1 MTEPEQEDSML
12 ELLGIDVA
20 DEESAADAEP
30 VDDGVPD
37 TYVVPEQIAEVVAP
51 PEFTAL
57 RSVLTRLVEQAAE
70 VVPSRDFYPPLKN
83 LVLEVEDGRLSITGS
98 NSTATVVAHTTAV
111 RIARPGRVLIGA
123 HRFAQMVKRAAGVEI
138 RINVVDQ
145 KLHIESGSWHG
156 ELRIAG
162 EQSNYPPL
170 PDLGDLEWTT
180 VPRAALDQ
188 VFNGCRYAVGSDE
201 ARDFYMQ
208 VDIRDGVAV
217 ATDGTCSAQV
227 SGSLPQELACSVSV
241 TGVDL
246 LARMLERNDAEE
258 CRIASSDYHLVAEVG
273 PVEAP
278 DRLIVAHLVN
288 GFPQEARASIRVP
301 QAENRDALDVDGDAL
316 VDALRRAAP
325 TADEETSAVALRVS
339 VDGVE
344 VVTRNR
350 YADGSSEAIPA
361 KFVRLGSDNEPKAR
375 TVVLNHELL
384 AKAVKAAQQAAPK
397 VEGSEPPS
405 AVRFLLGEDRSKSR
419 PAFVLVCNGAPDGE
433 PGAGAV
439 QAVLSQVRSDW
450 LH

>member
-1 MTEPEQEDSML
+1 ML
-12 ELLGIDVA
+12 DLLGIDVV
-20 DEESAADAEP
+20 DEDVAPEGEQ
-30 VDDGVPD
+30 VDDGAPD
-37 TYVVPEQIAEVVAP
+37 TYVVPEQVAEVASP

-70 VVPSRDFYPPLKN
+70 VVPSRDFYPPLRN
-83 LVLEVEDGRLSITGS
+83 LVLDVADGRLSITGS

-111 RIARPGRVLIGA
+111 RVARPGRVLIGA
-123 HRFAQMVKRAAGVEI
+123 HRFAQMVKRAAGVQI
-138 RINVVDQ
+138 AINVVDQ

-162 EQSNYPPL
+162 EQGNYPSL

-180 VPRAALDQ
+180 VSRSALDQ
-188 VFNGCRYAVGSDE
+188 VFDGCRYAIGSDE

-227 SGSLPQELACSVSV
+227 AGSLPPELACRISS

-258 CRIASSDYHLVAEVG
+258 CRIATSDFHLAVEVG

-278 DRLIVAHLVN
+278 DRLIVAHVIHE
-288 GFPQEARASIRVP
+288 FPPEARASIRVP
-301 QAENRDALDVDGDAL
+301 QAENRDALDVDGDVL
-316 VDALRRAAP
+316 IDALRRAAP

-350 YADGSSEAIPA
+350 YADGSSEAVPA
-361 KFVRLGSDNEPKAR
+361 KFVRLGSDNEPKPR
-375 TVVLNHELL
+375 TVVLNHDLL
-384 AKAVKAAQQAAPK
+384 TKAIRAAQQAAPK
-397 VEGSEPPS
+397 VEGSEAPS
-405 AVRFLLGEDRSKSR
+405 AVRFLLGEDRSKAR